1 MSEIRFAVLLEP
13 EALNDIQEAINFY
26 DEAQPGLGK
35 KFEEALNRLFKI
47 LEHSPFFA
55 IRYDEVH
62 CLPMR
67 KFPYM
72 LHYTLDEGAGEIIVR
87 ALFHTSIDPVRWKR

>member
-1 MSEIRFAVLLEP
+1 MGGSRCSGILS
-13 EALNDIQEAINFY
+13 
-26 DEAQPGLGK
+26 LGK
-35 KFEEALNRLFKI
+35 KFEGALNRLIKI

-67 KFPYM
+67 KFPFRLNQRRLDM
-72 LHYTLDEGAGEIIVR
+72 LNRVASLKAEKADPAEENSIGFR
-87 ALFHTSIDPVRWKR
+87 PPLFMAPS

>member
-1 MSEIRFAVLLEP
+1 MLLTFTMRP
-13 EALNDIQEAINFY
+13 K
-26 DEAQPGLGK
+26 PGLGK
-35 KFEEALNRLFKI
+35 KFEEALNRLFKM

-87 ALFHTSIDPVRWKR
+87 ALFHTSLNPVRWKR